1 MTAAVYTSGSTMGHI
16 VKLTGAVSI
25 GLVSLFLAD
34 LADIY
39 FLSLLGEAEL
49 AAAVGYA
56 GSILFFTTSI
66 CLGIAIATAALVA
79 RALGAGDRPQ
89 ALMHTTNACL
99 FGVALTAAAAVAI
112 WLAAPWIL
120 GLLGAE
126 GRTHGLAESYL
137 RIIVPSM
144 PVLVLAMCAG
154 GVLRAVGDARR
165 STYATVSGG
174 AANALLDPLFI
185 FGLGMGIEGAAVA
198 SVLARVVILAIALH
212 GMVWVHRFH
221 ARFDWIL
228 FRRHLGAVARIAFPA
243 ILTSAATPIGNAY
256 VIAAA
261 SEFGD
266 GAVAGLSII
275 GRIIPVAFAAILALS
290 AAVGPVIGQNFGAG
304 RFERVRGALTN
315 ALVFAAL
322 YVLAVCLLLLLFREA
337 VVGAFSASGEAL
349 ALVAFFCT
357 WISWAF
363 LFNGA
368 LFAANAAFNNL
379 GRASYSTFFNFGRAT
394 IGTIPFVYLGGKWAG
409 AAGILAGQALGA
421 VIFGVISILAAFALI
436 RRLAED
442 GGEGPSPPRRL
453 YRSLWPIPAWP
464 QSSVRT

>member
-1 MTAAVYTSGSTMGHI
+1 MSAAVYTSGSTMGHT

-25 GLVSLFLAD
+25 GLASLFLAD

-66 CLGIAIATAALVA
+66 CLGVAIATAALVA
-79 RALGAGDRPQ
+79 KALGAGDRQQ

-99 FGVALTAAAAVAI
+99 FGVVLTAVAALVI

-126 GRTHGLAESYL
+126 GRTHGLAASYL

-144 PVLVLAMCAG
+144 PILVLAMCAG

-165 STYATVSGG
+165 STYSTVSGG

-198 SVLARVVILAIALH
+198 SVLARVVILLVALH
-212 GMVWVHRFH
+212 GMVWIHRFH
-221 ARFDWIL
+221 ARFEWHL
-228 FRRHLGAVARIAFPA
+228 FRRNLGVVAGIAFPA

-256 VIAAA
+256 VIAAT
-261 SEFGD
+261 SQFGD

-275 GRIIPVAFAAILALS
+275 GRIIPVAFVAILALS
-290 AAVGPVIGQNFGAG
+290 AAVGPVIGQNFGAR
-304 RFERVRGALTN
+304 RFDRVTGAFSN
-315 ALVFAAL
+315 ALIFSTL
-322 YVLAVCLLLLLFREA
+322 YVFGACLLLVLLQDFITS
-337 VVGAFSASGEAL
+337 AFSASGEAL

-357 WISWAF
+357 WTSWAF

-379 GRASYSTFFNFGRAT
+379 GRASYSTYFNFGKAT
-394 IGTIPFVYLGGKWAG
+394 LGTIPFVYVGGEWAG
-409 AAGILAGQALGA
+409 AAGILAGQAVGA
-421 VIFGVISILAAFALI
+421 VIFGMVSALTAFALI
-436 RRLAED
+436 RRLAREDD
-442 GGEGPSPPRRL
+442 GGPPPPRRL

-464 QSSVRT
+464 QTSVRT